1 MLENIQAWVE
11 NVVDDVGAVG
21 LAFVMFLENVFPPIP
36 SEIVL
41 PLAGFYVE
49 DGRLGFVEA
58 LIGATVGATAG
69 ALLLYAIG
77 RYGGMPLVLRYKRF
91 LRVSEAEIERA
102 DAWFDRYGDWI
113 VFFSRMV
120 PIIRSIVSVP
130 AGMSEMPI
138 IRFTLLTAAGA
149 TVWNTALIG
158 AGYALGGNYEEVESV
173 VGPLSRVIL
182 VLLVLAA
189 GYVGY
194 RWLRRRRRARGPE
207 SRSA

>member
-1 MLENIQAWVE
+1 MLEDIQTWVE
-11 NVVDDVGAVG
+11 NVVDEVGAVG

-58 LIGATVGATAG
+58 LVGATVGAVAG

-77 RYGGMPLVLRYKRF
+77 RFGGLPLVLRYRRI

-113 VFFSRMV
+113 VFFARMI
-120 PIIRSIVSVP
+120 PIIRSIVSIP

-138 IRFTLLTAAGA
+138 LRFTLFTAAGA
-149 TVWNTALIG
+149 AIWNTALIG

-182 VLLVLAA
+182 VVLVLAIV
-189 GYVGY
+189 YVGY
-194 RWLRRRRRARGPE
+194 RWHRRRRSAGSGRA
-207 SRSA
+207 A

>member
-1 MLENIQAWVE
+1 MLEDVQGWVE
-11 NVVDDVGAVG
+11 NVVDEVGAVG

-49 DGRLGFVEA
+49 DGRLGFLEA
-58 LIGATVGATAG
+58 LVSATIGATAG

-77 RYGGMPLVLRYKRF
+77 RYGGMPLVLRYRRV
-91 LRVSEAEIERA
+91 LRVSEVEIERA

-120 PIIRSIVSVP
+120 PIIRSIVSIP
-130 AGMSEMPI
+130 AGMSEMPV

-158 AGYALGGNYEEVESV
+158 AGYALGGNYEEVEGV
-173 VGPLSRVIL
+173 VGPLSRLIL
-182 VLLVLAA
+182 VALVLACA
-189 GYVGY
+189 YVAY
-194 RWLRRRRRARGPE
+194 RWWRRRRRAAAGGP
-207 SRSA
+207 SA

>member
-1 MLENIQAWVE
+1 MLEDIQTWVE
-11 NVVDDVGAVG
+11 NVVDEVGAVG

-58 LIGATVGATAG
+58 LVGATVGAVAG

-77 RYGGMPLVLRYKRF
+77 RFGGLPLVLRYRRI

-113 VFFSRMV
+113 VFFSRMI
-120 PIIRSIVSVP
+120 PIIRSIVSIP

-138 IRFTLLTAAGA
+138 LRFTLFTAAGA
-149 TVWNTALIG
+149 AIWNTALIG

-182 VLLVLAA
+182 VVLVLAIV
-189 GYVGY
+189 YVGY
-194 RWLRRRRRARGPE
+194 RWHRRRRR
-207 SRSA
+207 SAGSGRAA

>member
-1 MLENIQAWVE
+1 MLEDIQNWVE
-11 NVVDDVGAVG
+11 NVVDEVGAVG

-58 LIGATVGATAG
+58 LVAATAGATAG
-69 ALLLYAIG
+69 ALLLYALG
-77 RYGGMPLVLRYKRF
+77 RWGGMPLVLRYRRV

-120 PIIRSIVSVP
+120 PIIRSIVSIP

-158 AGYALGGNYEEVESV
+158 AGYALGGNYEKVEGV

-182 VLLVLAA
+182 VVLVLAVA
-189 GYVGY
+189 YVVY
-194 RWLRRRRRARGPE
+194 RWWRRRRALAANGP
-207 SRSA
+207 AA

>member
-1 MLENIQAWVE
+1 MLESIQSWVE
-11 NVVDDVGAVG
+11 DIVDQVGAVG

-58 LIGATVGATAG
+58 LVGATIGATAG

-77 RYGGMPLVLRYKRF
+77 RYGGMPLVLRYRRV
-91 LRVSEAEIERA
+91 LRVTETEIARA

-120 PIIRSIVSVP
+120 PIVRSIVSIP

-138 IRFTLLTAAGA
+138 LRFTLLTAAGA
-149 TVWNTALIG
+149 TIWNTALIG
-158 AGYALGGNYEEVESV
+158 AGYALGGNYEEVEAV

-182 VLLVLAA
+182 VALVLAA
-189 GYVGY
+189 GYVAY
-194 RWLRRRRRARGPE
+194 RWYRRRRAMNSP
-207 SRSA
+207 AA

>member
-1 MLENIQAWVE
+1 MLEDIQSWVE
-11 NVVDDVGAVG
+11 NIVDEVGAAG
-21 LAFVMFLENVFPPIP
+21 LALVMFLENVFPPIP

-49 DGRLGFVEA
+49 AGRLGFVEA
-58 LIGATVGATAG
+58 LVAATLGATAG

-77 RYGGMPLVLRYKRF
+77 RYGGMPLVLRYQRF

-102 DAWFDRYGDWI
+102 DAWFDRYGPWI
-113 VFFSRMV
+113 VFFARMI
-120 PIIRSIVSVP
+120 PIIRSIVSIP

-138 IRFTLLTAAGA
+138 LRFTLLTAAGA
-149 TVWNTALIG
+149 AIWNTALIG

-182 VLLVLAA
+182 VFLVLATV
-189 GYVGY
+189 YVAY
-194 RWLRRRRRARGPE
+194 RWLRRRRAATAAQ
-207 SRSA
+207 SD

>member
-1 MLENIQAWVE
+1 VLEDIQNWVE
-11 NVVDDVGAVG
+11 NVVDEVGAVG

-58 LIGATVGATAG
+58 LVAATAGATAG
-69 ALLLYAIG
+69 ALLLYALG
-77 RYGGMPLVLRYKRF
+77 RWGGMPLVLRYRRV

-120 PIIRSIVSVP
+120 PIIRSIVSIP

-158 AGYALGGNYEEVESV
+158 AGYALGGNYEKVEGV

-182 VLLVLAA
+182 VVLVLAVA
-189 GYVGY
+189 YVVY
-194 RWLRRRRRARGPE
+194 RWWRRRRALAANGP
-207 SRSA
+207 AA

>member
-1 MLENIQAWVE
+1 MLESIQTWVE
-11 NVVDDVGAVG
+11 NVVDEVGAVG

-77 RYGGMPLVLRYKRF
+77 RYGGMPLVLRYRRV
-91 LRVSEAEIERA
+91 LRVSETEIERA

-120 PIIRSIVSVP
+120 PIIRSIVSIP

-138 IRFTLLTAAGA
+138 LRFTLLTAAGA

-158 AGYALGGNYEEVESV
+158 AGYALGGNYEEVEAV

-182 VLLVLAA
+182 VALVL
-189 GYVGY
+189 GVVYVTY
-194 RWLRRRRRARGPE
+194 RWYRRRRAA
-207 SRSA
+207 SAGVPPA

>member
-1 MLENIQAWVE
+1 MLESIQTWVE

-58 LIGATVGATAG
+58 LVGATVGATAG
-69 ALLLYAIG
+69 ALLLYAVG
-77 RYGGMPLVLRYKRF
+77 RYGGMPLVLRYRRV
-91 LRVSEAEIERA
+91 LRVSETEIERA

-113 VFFSRMV
+113 VFFSRMI
-120 PIIRSIVSVP
+120 PIIRSIVSIP
-130 AGMSEMPI
+130 AGMSEMPVV
-138 IRFTLLTAAGA
+138 RFTLLTAAGA

-158 AGYALGGNYEEVESV
+158 AGYALGGNYEEVEAV

-182 VLLVLAA
+182 VVLVLTATFVA
-189 GYVGY
+189 Y
-194 RWLRRRRRARGPE
+194 RWYRRRRAARVGAPP
-207 SRSA
+207 A

>member
-1 MLENIQAWVE
+1 MLENIQTWVE
-11 NVVDDVGAVG
+11 NVVDEVGAIG

-58 LIGATVGATAG
+58 LVGATAGATAG

-77 RYGGMPLVLRYKRF
+77 RYGGMPLVLRYRRV

-120 PIIRSIVSVP
+120 PIVRSIVSIP

-138 IRFTLLTAAGA
+138 LRFTLFTAAGA

-158 AGYALGGNYEEVESV
+158 AGYALGANYEDVESYI
-173 VGPLSRVIL
+173 GPISKVIL
-182 VLLVLAA
+182 VALVLAIA
-189 GYVGY
+189 YVGY
-194 RWLRRRRRARGPE
+194 RWHRRRRAA
-207 SRSA
+207 SADSPA